1 MTPPD
6 LNVDARRLELELA
19 RLRAAIALL
28 ATRSHDLSDD
38 DGRILVELLTPR
50 PLEAPAPTPEGC

>member
-1 MTPPD
+1 MPPD
-6 LNVDARRLELELA
+6 LNVDAFRLELA

-50 PLEAPAPTPEGC
+50 SLVSPAAPTQEGC

>member
-6 LNVDARRLELELA
+6 LNADALRLELA

-50 PLEAPAPTPEGC
+50 PLEAPTPTQEGC